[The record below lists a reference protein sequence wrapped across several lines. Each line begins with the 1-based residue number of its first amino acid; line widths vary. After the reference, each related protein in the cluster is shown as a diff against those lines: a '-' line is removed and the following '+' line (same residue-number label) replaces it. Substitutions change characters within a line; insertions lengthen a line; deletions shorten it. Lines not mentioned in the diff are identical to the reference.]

1 MPASR
6 VRPAARWSRTSLGI
20 GTVERG
26 GLRQVG
32 VDDDGR
38 EGLARRRFGQ
48 CARFDVKGRILE
60 SVEGEA
66 GFPCLLGAAFGCV
79 IVGLHR
85 AVDLVADRGAEKRSV
100 GVYFLGEFET
110 DARAGRGVAQLQ
122 AAPAGQVF
130 PEIVE
135 VGPFAV
141 GFRNSLHADGD
152 HFAYGPFGRHA
163 LRFETGGGTRCGV
176 FHDRLPVRIVVRA
189 PLRNLLPG
197 VVYFAPVDVVFADR
211 TRRGPPCQVGGR
223 RGLRAVGVIEDE
235 LRPQAGLAVA
245 HRAAP
250 CDPLVVPAVAED
262 DAEFDLLLP
271 CAGEPAADVGRN
283 VETAQFV
290 VGLGRTHDA
299 VPVRVV
305 SVYEEFVPAGGADIG
320 PCRDDGFVEPDG
332 AAQVGGTVAAGR
344 AVHADPRSC
353 PFLRSQQSVLEAGRL

>member
-1 MPASR
+1 MRVPGAASR
-6 VRPAARWSRTSLGI
+6 SCRRHQPVRFS
-20 GTVERG
+20 
-26 GLRQVG
+26 
-32 VDDDGR
+32 
-38 EGLARRRFGQ
+38 
-48 CARFDVKGRILE
+48 
-60 SVEGEA
+60 
-66 GFPCLLGAAFGCV
+66 
-79 IVGLHR
+79 
-85 AVDLVADRGAEKRSV
+85 
-100 GVYFLGEFET
+100 
-110 DARAGRGVAQLQ
+110 
-122 AAPAGQVF
+122 

-223 RGLRAVGVIEDE
+223 RGLRAVGVVEDE

-332 AAQVGGTVAAGR
+332 AAQVGGRGGRGPCCPCRSTARSTPAESEARSRSGPSATIPIFFRRRCGPGPARKRDCPEPGIYLRRCRRFACRRLRRCPRGR
-344 AVHADPRSC
+344 APGNLRRRMPARDRRS
-353 PFLRSQQSVLEAGRL
+353 A